1 MKLVWL
7 ESHDAKRITLCDNGN
22 DNEVIEI
29 KRTSDD
35 DNAASGA
42 NIRNE

>member
-1 MKLVWL
+1 MLKESHCVIMVMTMKLLKSNV
-7 ESHDAKRITLCDNGN
+7 G
-22 DNEVIEI
+22 
-29 KRTSDD
+29 TSDD